1 MAVIES
7 DVENYLAKLVKSQE
21 GIYLKIPAVYM
32 SGIPD
37 RLVLLP
43 KGRMCFVELKRP
55 IGGKR
60 AELQKYW
67 HEKLRGLGFNA
78 EFVLSKD
85 EADALMKKLLTRKR

>member
-1 MAVIES
+1 MATRES
-7 DVENYLAKLVKSQE
+7 DIEKYLAGLVRDAR

-43 KGRMCFVELKRP
+43 KGKMCFVELKRP

-67 HEKLRGLGFNA
+67 HEKLKGLGYEA
-78 EFVLSKD
+78 EFVQNKD
-85 EADALMKKLLTRKR
+85 EADALMEKLTSKKR

>member
-7 DVENYLAKLVKSQE
+7 DVENYLAKLVKSHE

-67 HEKLRGLGFNA
+67 HEKLQGLGFNA
-78 EFVLSKD
+78 EFVQSKD
-85 EADALMKKLLTRKR
+85 EADALMEKLLTRKR

>member
-7 DVENYLAKLVKSQE
+7 DIESYLARLVKAKG

-43 KGRMCFVELKRP
+43 KGKMCFVELKRP

-67 HEKLRGLGFNA
+67 HEKLKGLGYEA
-78 EFVLSKD
+78 EFVQNKD
-85 EADALMKKLLTRKR
+85 EADKLMEKLTSHKR